1 MIKAFATSLLL
12 TAFCG
17 SVLAQNSSPN
27 KDFPDS
33 VLIRVH
39 ASYNNVNGIHR
50 WLFGEN
56 YRREWAAEVKLPL
69 IRTSQVYGG
78 LSPEQYGGGMETK
91 SVRMKDKNGKEWV
104 VRSVEKIPD
113 KILPENLRGT
123 FALDWVDDEYSGQ
136 HPYSALIVPP
146 LAEAAGVPHTPPVI
160 GVLVADPALGTF
172 STQFAGR
179 VVLLE
184 EREPTGESENTLKMM
199 KNLVDNHNNRVDG
212 EEFLRARMLDLLI
225 GDWDR
230 HEDQWRWTSVKTDKD
245 KIYTAVPRDRDQ
257 VMHLTEGLFPSIAQ
271 LPWLDPTLDNFDGE
285 IPHVKYSLFKT
296 RFLQ

>member
-1 MIKAFATSLLL
+1 MTRTLASLI
-12 TAFCG
+12 F
-17 SVLAQNSSPN
+17 LAVFSGQLYAQPSSPK

-39 ASYNNVNGIHR
+39 PSYNTVNGIHR

-91 SVRMKDKNGKEWV
+91 SVRMKDKTGKEWV

-146 LAEAAGVPHTPPVI
+146 LADAANVPHANPVI
-160 GVLVADPALGTF
+160 GVLVADPA
-172 STQFAGR
+172 
-179 VVLLE
+179 
-184 EREPTGESENTLKMM
+184 M
-199 KNLVDNHNNRVDG
+199 
-212 EEFLRARMLDLLI
+212 
-225 GDWDR
+225 
-230 HEDQWRWTSVKTDKD
+230 
-245 KIYTAVPRDRDQ
+245 
-257 VMHLTEGLFPSIAQ
+257 
-271 LPWLDPTLDNFDGE
+271 
-285 IPHVKYSLFKT
+285 
-296 RFLQ
+296 

>member
-78 LSPEQYGGGMETK
+78 VKPPKKGGGRENK
-91 SVRMKDKNGKEWV
+91 KGRE
-104 VRSVEKIPD
+104 EK
-113 KILPENLRGT
+113 K
-123 FALDWVDDEYSGQ
+123 
-136 HPYSALIVPP
+136 
-146 LAEAAGVPHTPPVI
+146 
-160 GVLVADPALGTF
+160 
-172 STQFAGR
+172 
-179 VVLLE
+179 
-184 EREPTGESENTLKMM
+184 K
-199 KNLVDNHNNRVDG
+199 
-212 EEFLRARMLDLLI
+212 
-225 GDWDR
+225 
-230 HEDQWRWTSVKTDKD
+230 
-245 KIYTAVPRDRDQ
+245 
-257 VMHLTEGLFPSIAQ
+257 
-271 LPWLDPTLDNFDGE
+271 
-285 IPHVKYSLFKT
+285 
-296 RFLQ
+296 